1 MKKYLTITIILFFAL
16 INVTNA
22 QQFDF
27 QDTNLTDS
35 AVGDVRL
42 SPNKQLLA
50 ISEDRNLESIKEY
63 QASYRDSEVE
73 IEDEKQ
79 YHIIILNN
87 DEELSEKFI
96 LPGHKGLISSISF
109 SPDSKKL
116 ISTGIDC
123 KIKIWDLETGKEI
136 NQIETTE
143 YVFRA
148 RFSSNENEI
157 IASQYYLK
165 PILTYDLNGNIISQI
180 EIKDAVCDFEINY
193 NTNELF
199 IGFYTEMQVWSL
211 VADTLLRRIPFE
223 DRLMSMR
230 FNYDF
235 SQLAVGF
242 LNGDITVFS
251 NEFDVLYELKGHWHS
266 VLSVC
271 FSFCGAYLGSASG
284 DTHIRIWD
292 LNAQKTLLQLINKHD
307 GFVNGFEFISDK
319 NEFITKAPNKNAKI
333 WR

>member
-1 MKKYLTITIILFFAL
+1 MNKYLTITIILSFAL
-16 INVTNA
+16 LNVANA

-35 AVGDVRL
+35 AVGDVKL
-42 SPNKQLLA
+42 SPDKQLLA
-50 ISEDRNLESIKEY
+50 ISEDKNLESIKEY
-63 QASYRDSEVE
+63 QASYRYSEVE

-87 DEELSEKFI
+87 DEELSVKFI
-96 LPGHKGLISSISF
+96 LPGHKGHISSISF
-109 SPDSKKL
+109 SSDSKKL
-116 ISTGIDC
+116 ISTGTDC
-123 KIKIWDLETGKEI
+123 KIKIWDLETGTEI

-143 YVFRA
+143 YVSRA
-148 RFSSNENEI
+148 KFSGNENEI

-165 PILTYDLNGNIISQI
+165 PILTYDFNGNIISQI
-180 EIKDAVCDFEINY
+180 EIKDPVCNFEINY

-199 IGFYTEMQVWSL
+199 IGFYTEIQAWSL
-211 VADTLLRRIPFE
+211 DADTLLRRIPFK
-223 DRLMSMR
+223 DQLMSMR

-242 LNGDITVFS
+242 LHGDIIVLS
-251 NEFDVLYELKGHWHS
+251 NEFDVLHELDGHWFS

-292 LNAQKTLLQLINKHD
+292 LNTQKTVLQLIDKHD